1 METLHCDP
9 TDYLTIEAHNDH
21 CEGMKRWAD
30 SVIKTS
36 EEDRHRLWDEV
47 KEVDKEV
54 QSLAG
59 LVTKFQWW
67 FIGILVAIIISS
79 YAMPKLTVNGTHKS
93 IEELNGKINIIME
106 KQDAFDN
113 VLNAVRYDQ
122 ERRQAK
128 EK

>member
-1 METLHCDP
+1 
-9 TDYLTIEAHNDH
+9 
-21 CEGMKRWAD
+21 MKRWAD

-79 YAMPKLTVNGTHKS
+79 YAMPKLTANGTHKS
-93 IEELNGKINIIME
+93 FEELNGKINIIME

>member
-1 METLHCDP
+1 MKWVNAVVETSKD
-9 TDYLTIEAHNDH
+9 
-21 CEGMKRWAD
+21 
-30 SVIKTS
+30 
-36 EEDRHRLWDEV
+36 DRKRLWDETE
-47 KEVDKEV
+47 KIDREV
-54 QSLAG
+54 QDLAH

-79 YAMPKLTVNGTHKS
+79 YAMPKLTANGTHKS

>member
-1 METLHCDP
+1 MSECNPEHFITRSEH
-9 TDYLTIEAHNDH
+9 IEQCNNRMA
-21 CEGMKRWAD
+21 WA
-30 SVIKTS
+30 
-36 EEDRHRLWDEV
+36 
-47 KEVDKEV
+47 KEVVETSKNDRKLLWEETDKIDREV

-79 YAMPKLTVNGTHKS
+79 YAMPKLTANGTHKS
-93 IEELNGKINIIME
+93 IEELNGKINLIME

-122 ERRQAK
+122 QRREAR

>member
-1 METLHCDP
+1 LTEHCDP

>member
-1 METLHCDP
+1 MNEHCDP

-79 YAMPKLTVNGTHKS
+79 YAMPKLTANGTHKS

>member
-1 METLHCDP
+1 MTEHCDP